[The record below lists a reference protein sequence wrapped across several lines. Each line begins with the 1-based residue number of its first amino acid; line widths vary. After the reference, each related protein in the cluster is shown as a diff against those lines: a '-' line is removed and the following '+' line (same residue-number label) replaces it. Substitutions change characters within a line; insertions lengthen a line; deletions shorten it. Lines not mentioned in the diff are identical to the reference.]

1 MSKFSDWLH
10 NKPTSRWQ
18 RILETPVKWLVTA
31 FIFIGVFTGIVAA
44 GAVFVPIA
52 MLKIGLMI

>member
-1 MSKFSDWLH
+1 
-10 NKPTSRWQ
+10 
-18 RILETPVKWLVTA
+18 VKWLVSA